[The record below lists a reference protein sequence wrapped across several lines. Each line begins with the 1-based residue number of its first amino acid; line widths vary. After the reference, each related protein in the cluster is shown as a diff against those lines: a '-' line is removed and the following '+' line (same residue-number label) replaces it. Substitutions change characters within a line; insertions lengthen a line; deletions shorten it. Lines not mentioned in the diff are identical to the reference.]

1 MKSVVFD
8 EFGSPGKVLRVEERP
23 VPEPGQGQ
31 VRVRMLLSPIH
42 NHDLMIVTGHYGY
55 KPSLPHVPGTEALGV
70 VHKLG
75 EGVSTLKV
83 GQRVTGGASAAWAE
97 YYLASAQSLVPLPD
111 GIDDGTACQ
120 LVAMPMSAV
129 RLLADLAVK
138 PGDWIVQNAANGA
151 VGKMLARFAA
161 ERGINVL
168 NVVRR
173 EEAVTELVAEG
184 IGNAVSSEHQ
194 DWQDRARALTQ
205 GAPVI
210 RAIDSIGGRAS
221 DELMDLVA
229 EGGRLVSFGALSGR
243 PLQVTAENLLFK
255 GATISA
261 FWGAKPERK
270 MTPAELGA
278 ARADLVRRAAEG
290 KLVLPVAEVFPLE
303 RAAEAAEASNSRG
316 RQGKIALRG
325 GAA

>member
-31 VRVRMLLSPIH
+31 VRVRMMLSPIH

-70 VHKLG
+70 VDKLG
-75 EGVSTLKV
+75 EGVSALKV

-129 RLLADLAVK
+129 RLLADLEVK

-168 NVVRR
+168 NIVRR

-278 ARADLVRRAAEG
+278 ARADLVRRAADG

-325 GAA
+325 SAA